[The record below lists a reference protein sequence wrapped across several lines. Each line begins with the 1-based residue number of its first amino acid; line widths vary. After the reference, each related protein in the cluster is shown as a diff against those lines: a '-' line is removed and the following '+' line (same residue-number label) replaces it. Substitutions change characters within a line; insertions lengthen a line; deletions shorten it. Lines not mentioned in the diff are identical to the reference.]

1 VIGSQSVVTPI
12 TMTTPELDRII
23 ALYSSADLLLLHH
36 LPHGHRILIH
46 VQSLV
51 SAPLTDWV
59 F

>member
-1 VIGSQSVVTPI
+1 
-12 TMTTPELDRII
+12 MTTPELDRII